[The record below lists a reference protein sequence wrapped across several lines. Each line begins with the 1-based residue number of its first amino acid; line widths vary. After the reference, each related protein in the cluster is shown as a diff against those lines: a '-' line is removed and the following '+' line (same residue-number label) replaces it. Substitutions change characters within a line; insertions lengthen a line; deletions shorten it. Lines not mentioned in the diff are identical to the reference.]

1 MRRRGERQACHKS
14 VTSVIASPR
23 VDTPLAAPGTA
34 DDPSPFRA
42 RELFLPVG
50 LALVLG
56 AVALRSG
63 PRLVDDAYITFRYA
77 RNLAEGEGLVYNAGE
92 KVLGT
97 SAPLFAVLLA
107 GLHRL
112 TGTAIPAIAF
122 ALGAA
127 CLPACAL
134 LGYRLARRASSPLF
148 AALFV
153 AAGLSPLESLRVF
166 SSGMET
172 PLYLF
177 GLLLAVEIACRGRDA
192 TAFAVAGALAFV
204 HPDAV
209 LLLPALAVALRVG
222 RARWPCRPLA
232 LGLIPAAAA
241 TAALWVAYGSPVP
254 HSVTAKRLAYTA
266 PFGHSFSLLAD
277 TIFDPIVARETPA
290 SPLVAVL
297 LSAAALALILF
308 FGRAA
313 LKGLAALA
321 FAGFSALY
329 FSAFAVANPL
339 VFGWYHPPLTLAW
352 TFVVVACAAHL
363 PRAWR
368 SAAAV
373 LLAGSFAIHVVA
385 FRPYDPSG
393 REDVFA
399 RAAAAL
405 ALRPEETVAAPE
417 IGALGWATR
426 ARVLDTTGLV
436 SPAALAWRGRHESGF
451 GLIPP
456 RLLRETD
463 ANALVTLDI
472 FLAPSLGADP
482 GALDRWS
489 EVTVSG
495 ARSVRV
501 FRRVR

>member
-1 MRRRGERQACHKS
+1 
-14 VTSVIASPR
+14 
-23 VDTPLAAPGTA
+23 
-34 DDPSPFRA
+34 
-42 RELFLPVG
+42 
-50 LALVLG
+50 
-56 AVALRSG
+56 
-63 PRLVDDAYITFRYA
+63 VDDAYITFRYA
-77 RNLAEGEGLVYNAGE
+77 RNLAEGAGLVYNAGE
-92 KVLGT
+92 RVLGT

-112 TGTAIPAIAF
+112 TGAAIPAVAL

-134 LGYRLARRASSPLF
+134 LGYRLARRVTGPAF
-148 AALFV
+148 AVIFV
-153 AAGLSPLESLRVF
+153 AAGLSPRESLRVF

-172 PLYLF
+172 PLYLL
-177 GLLLAVEIACRGRDA
+177 GLLLALELACRGHDV
-192 TAFAVAGALAFV
+192 TALAVAGTLAFV

-222 RARWPCRPLA
+222 RGRWPWRALA
-232 LGLIPAAAA
+232 LGLAPAAAA
-241 TAALWVAYGSPVP
+241 AAALWAAYGSPIP
-254 HSVTAKRLAYTA
+254 HSVTAKRLAYTM
-266 PFGHSFSLLAD
+266 PFGHAFSHLAD

-290 SPLVAVL
+290 PPLVVSL
-297 LSAAALALILF
+297 LSAAALALILL

-313 LKGLAALA
+313 LGGLATLA

-329 FSAFAVANPL
+329 VAALAAANPL
-339 VFGWYHPPLTLAW
+339 VFEWYRPPLTLAS
-352 TFVVVACAAHL
+352 TFVVAACASRV
-363 PRAWR
+363 PRTWR
-368 SAAAV
+368 AAAAV
-373 LLAGSFAIHVVA
+373 LLAGSFAVHVVA
-385 FRPYDPSG
+385 FRPYDPSF

-405 ALRPEETVAAPE
+405 ALGPEETVVAPE

-436 SPAALAWRGRHESGF
+436 SPAALVWLGRPVGEG

-463 ANALVTLDI
+463 ATALVTLDL
-472 FLAPSLGADP
+472 FLAPSLAADP

-489 EVTVSG
+489 EVAVFG

-501 FRRVR
+501 FRRTR